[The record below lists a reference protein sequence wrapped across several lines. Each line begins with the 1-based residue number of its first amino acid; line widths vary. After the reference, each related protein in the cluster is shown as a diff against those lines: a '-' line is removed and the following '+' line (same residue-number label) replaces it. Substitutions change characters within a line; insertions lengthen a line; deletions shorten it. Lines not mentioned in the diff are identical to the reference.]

1 MGGLGV
7 LVSKCYQ
14 HSDLFLC
21 SLFFIFLL
29 LAILQPLCKLTR
41 GVFSLR
47 VVIITLS
54 VSQKKKKQNKIGNKK
69 LGYRKKKKKKKKKS
83 GKKTPRPQKKKKK
96 KKKKKK

>member
-1 MGGLGV
+1 MGRLGV

-47 VVIITLS
+47 VVIINLS

-69 LGYRKKKKKKKKKS
+69 LGYHKILIFFSHLLMEIRKHS
-83 GKKTPRPQKKKKK
+83 GLNLTDSRNCS
-96 KKKKKK
+96 